1 MIEALFT
8 TEAMITL
15 VTLTLLEIVLGI
27 DNLIFIT
34 LTANGLPPHQRQ
46 KARLIGLGLA
56 LIIRVAML
64 FSIAWIM
71 GLTQPLLTIMEN
83 ELSFRDL
90 LLIAGGVFL
99 IYKTTQEMHYDLAGK
114 QAVQQVYV
122 QRAFGAAVFQIIMVD
137 LVFSFDSIITAVGL
151 TENIPVIVIAVV
163 ISMVVMIML
172 SETISHFLE
181 RYPTFKMLA
190 LSFILMIGTFLI
202 AQGLDFDVPK
212 GYIYFAFGFS
222 IFVEALN
229 TVAMERRAKRNQK
242 QD

>member
-46 KARLIGLGLA
+46 KARIIGLSLA
-56 LIIRVAML
+56 LVIRVGML
-64 FSIAWIM
+64 LGIAWIM

-83 ELSFRDL
+83 ELSIRDL

-99 IYKTTQEMHYDLAGK
+99 IYKTTQEMHDDLAGK
-114 QAVQQVYV
+114 HELNVSYV
-122 QRAFGAAVFQIIMVD
+122 KHTFASAVFQIIMVD

-151 TENIPVIVIAVV
+151 TENIPIIVIAVV
-163 ISMVVMIML
+163 ISMLVMILL
-172 SETISHFLE
+172 SEKISYLLE
-181 RYPTFKMLA
+181 RFPTFKMLA

-222 IFVEALN
+222 IFVEVIN
-229 TVAMERRAKRNQK
+229 TLARERRMKK
-242 QD
+242 EKPE